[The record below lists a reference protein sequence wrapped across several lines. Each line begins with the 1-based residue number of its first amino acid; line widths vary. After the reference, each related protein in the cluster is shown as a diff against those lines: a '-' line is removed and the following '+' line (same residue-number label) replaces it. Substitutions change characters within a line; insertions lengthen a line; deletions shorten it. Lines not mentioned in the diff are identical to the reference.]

1 MTNVILFAEDDEN
14 DAFLIQRAWAQ
25 AGIPHRLIIVE
36 DGKAAIDY
44 FAGNGAYADRAKYP
58 LPCLVLLDL
67 NMPGTSGIEVLKWI
81 RTKPT
86 TVALPV
92 VMLTSSN
99 HEADVHRSYVQGANG
114 YLVKPSRLEDMV
126 TMAKG
131 IRDYWL
137 VLNRGATGTPP
148 PGELLTPSPALTP

>member
-1 MTNVILFAEDDEN
+1 MPNVILYAEDDEN
-14 DAFLIQRAWAQ
+14 DAFLITRAWAE
-25 AGIPHRLIIVE
+25 ADIPDRLVIVE
-36 DGKAAIDY
+36 DGAAAIDY
-44 FAGNGAYADRAKYP
+44 LAASGAYTDRTEHP
-58 LPCLVLLDL
+58 FPCLVLLDL
-67 NMPGTSGIEVLKWI
+67 NMPGTSGIDVLKWI

-99 HEADVHRSYVQGANG
+99 QDADVYRAYLQGANG
-114 YLVKPSRLEDMV
+114 YLVKPSKLVEMV

-137 VLNRGATGTPP
+137 LLNRRTVAVEQLPTR
-148 PGELLTPSPALTP
+148 

>member
-1 MTNVILFAEDDEN
+1 MTNVILYAEDDEN
-14 DAFLIQRAWAQ
+14 DAFLIKLAWRQ
-25 AGIPHRLIIVE
+25 AGIPHGLVIVE

-44 FAGNGAYADRAKYP
+44 LAGNGTYADRVKHP

-67 NMPGTSGIEVLKWI
+67 NMPGISGIEVLKWI

-99 HEADVHRSYVQGANG
+99 QEADVHRSYVQGANG
-114 YLVKPSRLEDMV
+114 YLVKPSKLEDMV

-137 VLNRGATGTPP
+137 VLNRGAAGTPTTAP
-148 PGELLTPSPALTP
+148 PPTARVPVA